1 MRTTFAAPT
10 RRFSPRTDRKLNIR
24 RATPADIPEMMRI
37 EQSSGNAAHWSE
49 QRYRDLFNESA
60 PRRLALVMEEQGIAA
75 FLVASIANADC
86 EIENV
91 VVLEDRRRL
100 GLGRNLLIELL
111 DQARREQATSIFLE
125 VRESNLA
132 ARKLYE
138 NFGFHQTAVRP
149 RYYSHPEEDAILYR
163 FEIK

>member
-10 RRFSPRTDRKLNIR
+10 RRSSPRTDRKLNIR
-24 RATPADIPEMMRI
+24 RATPDDIPEMMKI
-37 EQSSGNAAHWSE
+37 EQSSGSAAHWSA
-49 QRYRDLFNESA
+49 QRYRDLFNESV
-60 PRRLALVMEEQGIAA
+60 PRRLTLVMEEQGIAA
-75 FLVASIANADC
+75 FLVASITNVDC

-91 VVLEDRRRL
+91 VVLEDRRRQ
-100 GLGRNLLIELL
+100 GLARNLLVELL

-138 NFGFHQTAVRP
+138 SFGFHQTAARP

-163 FEIK
+163 FEIQ